1 MSEHKHYNCPGGLNR
16 RRFIKTIGAATASG
30 ALLSACSKDD
40 PTGPS
45 KPDIP
50 ELPATSQVA
59 VGDVKI
65 YDFNT
70 LKNKMADMMDALGG
84 FSDLIKSGD
93 TVGMKI
99 NLTGGTGSAEQ
110 WQRQT
115 GVSPLESYWTHP
127 LVTQAIGQLALDAGA
142 GRIVIMESYYDWE
155 SVARYGFK
163 QIADKLGAEILQ
175 INQPKPYSGFTKRST
190 GSRAII
196 YSELYQNAIFDEL
209 DCFISL
215 PKAKQHVS
223 AGVTHAMKNLVGTL
237 PASQYGQNGSST
249 RQAIHN
255 HNDKLDKNQNSNLC
269 RVILDL
275 NSANKI
281 HLAVNDAIK
290 TTIGGEGPWCSTMKN
305 RVFNK
310 LIISKDVVAADT
322 ISTQVIGFD
331 PSAPDYTD
339 TWALP
344 GTPCINYLK
353 EAQNIKLGNS
363 DLDKIEVIHV

>member
-1 MSEHKHYNCPGGLNR
+1 MG
-16 RRFIKTIGAATASG
+16 G
-30 ALLSACSKDD
+30 ALLSACSKDNPTD
-40 PTGPS
+40 PGSNDPVI
-45 KPDIP
+45 PD
-50 ELPATSQVA
+50 LPASSQVA
-59 VGDVKI
+59 VGEVKM

-70 LKNKMADMMDALGG
+70 LKNKMTEMMDALGG
-84 FSDLIKSGD
+84 FGDLIKSGD

-99 NLTGGTGSAEQ
+99 NLTGGTGSAQE
-110 WQRQT
+110 WQGRT
-115 GVSPLESYWTHP
+115 GVGAIDSYWTHP
-127 LVTQAIGQLALDAGA
+127 LVMQAIGQLAIDAGA

-163 QIADKLGAEILQ
+163 TVADKLGAEILQ
-175 INQPKPYSGFTKRST
+175 INQAAPYSGFTKRST
-190 GSRAII
+190 GSRGII
-196 YSELYQNAIFDEL
+196 YNELYQNAIFDEL

-255 HNDKLDKNQNSNLC
+255 HSDKLDKNQNSNLC
-269 RVILDL
+269 RVVLDL

-290 TTIGGEGPWCSTMKN
+290 TTIGGEGPWCGTMQN
-305 RVFNK
+305 RIFNK

-331 PSAPDYTD
+331 PTAADYTD

-344 GTPCINYLK
+344 STPCINYLK
-353 EAQNIKLGNS
+353 EAQRIKLGNS
-363 DLDKIEVIHV
+363 DLDKIEVINV